1 MRRFAAL
8 CLIALATQA
17 SAGHAFAGPAEESY
31 LALRDGYIKT
41 FSAAPA
47 EDKEIIK
54 QHDAALERLTSA
66 LKSIVGPVTP
76 KGVPAKAS
84 SNVDTLFEG
93 DSGYGHLDGLAF
105 ATAGD
110 KLRVVVTTASLA
122 QHWLGERKKDGMSQ
136 EIAAAARSESFYTS
150 AVYDSAYAKY
160 AELPVAKPAN
170 AKLAVAVLGV
180 RGNGELKG
188 TPSEIDITVVQGE
201 PVFVV
206 VADISLKA
214 APIPACERVYKQWT
228 AKPVDE
234 KDQNGEMA
242 REDRALAAFTECYAK
257 AAPSQP
263 WFATATAKAQALV
276 NQLPPGT

>member
-1 MRRFAAL
+1 MRWFAAL
-8 CLIALATQA
+8 CLIAFATQA
-17 SAGHAFAGPAEESY
+17 STGQASAGSAEESY
-31 LALRDGYIKT
+31 LALRDGYIKK
-41 FSAAPA
+41 FSAAA
-47 EDKEIIK
+47 SEDQEIIK
-54 QHDAALERLTSA
+54 QHDAALERLTST
-66 LKSIVGPVTP
+66 LQTIVGPVTI
-76 KGVPAKAS
+76 KGLPAKAS

-93 DSGYGHLDGLAF
+93 DSGFGHLDGLSF

-122 QHWLGERKKDGMSQ
+122 QHWLGAHKKDGMAQ
-136 EIAAAARSESFYTS
+136 EIAAAARSDDFYTS

-188 TPSEIDITVVQGE
+188 TPSEIDITMVRGE
-201 PVFVV
+201 RVYVV

-214 APIPACERVYKQWT
+214 APIPACERVWKQWM

-234 KDQNGEMA
+234 KDDNGEMA
-242 REDRALAAFTECYAK
+242 REDKALVAFTGCYARE
-257 AAPSQP
+257 APSQR
-263 WFATATAKAQALV
+263 WFAAVTAKAQSLI

>member
-1 MRRFAAL
+1 MRRFAAT
-8 CLIALATQA
+8 CLIALAAQTAARQA
-17 SAGHAFAGPAEESY
+17 AAGSAEESY
-31 LALRDGYIKT
+31 LALRDGYIKK

-47 EDKEIIK
+47 EDKEIIR

-66 LKSIVGPVTP
+66 LKSIVGPVTLR
-76 KGVPAKAS
+76 GVPAKAS

-122 QHWLGERKKDGMSQ
+122 QHWLGERRKDGMPQ
-136 EIAAAARSESFYTS
+136 EIAAAARSSDFYQA
-150 AVYDSAYAKY
+150 AVYDSAFAKY
-160 AELPVAKPAN
+160 ADLSIAKPAN

-180 RGNGELKG
+180 RANGELKG
-188 TPSEIDITVVQGE
+188 TPSEIDITMVQGE
-201 PVFVV
+201 RVFVV

-214 APIPACERVYKQWT
+214 APIPACERVHKQWM

-242 REDRALAAFTECYAK
+242 REDKALAAFTECYAK

-263 WFATATAKAQALV
+263 WFAAATAKAQSLI
-276 NQLPPGT
+276 NQLPPGR